1 MKTIASE
8 QRRHHELNGPDA
20 LEKTKVKF
28 NINNDSND
36 SPRNN
41 VPALPL
47 TRESLESD
55 TESLVQEK
63 EYQRELQMRI
73 DLLSAGTPNNMMP
86 RRTVKN
92 QSILMFMIVWIWNQ
106 DRSKDHMSNWGK
118 TTVGYFPTIC
128 ETNIIIHSC
137 YQQ

>member
-1 MKTIASE
+1 MFSPLLNADSVILAMKTIASE

-36 SPRNN
+36 SPGNN

-47 TRESLESD
+47 TWDSLESD
-55 TESLVQEK
+55 TESVVQEK

-73 DLLSAGTPNNMMP
+73 DLLSDGNPKQHDAKTESEEPERLIDIYDSLDLKP
-86 RRTVKN
+86 RQVKGPHEP
-92 QSILMFMIVWIWNQ
+92 L
-106 DRSKDHMSNWGK
+106 R
-118 TTVGYFPTIC
+118 
-128 ETNIIIHSC
+128 
-137 YQQ
+137 

>member
-36 SPRNN
+36 SPKNN

-47 TRESLESD
+47 TRDSLESD

-73 DLLSAGTPNNMMP
+73 DLLSAGNPKQHDAKTDSEEPEHLDVYDSLDLKP
-86 RRTVKN
+86 RQVKGPHEP
-92 QSILMFMIVWIWNQ
+92 L
-106 DRSKDHMSNWGK
+106 R
-118 TTVGYFPTIC
+118 
-128 ETNIIIHSC
+128 
-137 YQQ
+137 

>member
-1 MKTIASE
+1 MFSPLLNADSVILAMKTIASE

-73 DLLSAGTPNNMMP
+73 DLLSAGNSKQHDAKTDSEEPEHLDVYDSLDLKP
-86 RRTVKN
+86 RQVKGPHE
-92 QSILMFMIVWIWNQ
+92 QL
-106 DRSKDHMSNWGK
+106 R
-118 TTVGYFPTIC
+118 
-128 ETNIIIHSC
+128 
-137 YQQ
+137 